1 MSDIELRRPHG
12 PEIERARELRKRIT
26 GAERLLWS
34 ELRGKKIEGLR
45 FRRQH
50 PLGSYIADFVCL
62 SVKLIVEL
70 DGETHLEPGQKTYDR
85 RRTIWLNRQGYR
97 VLRFWN
103 EEVSGDLALVLT
115 MIAHEV
121 RSLSK
126 TTVPGGGPP
135 PAPSLGGRG

>member
-1 MSDIELRRPHG
+1 M
-12 PEIERARELRKRIT
+12 T
-26 GAERLLWS
+26 GAEKLLWS

-62 SVKLIVEL
+62 SVKLIVEV
-70 DGETHLEPGQKTYDR
+70 DGETHLEPGRKTYDR
-85 RRTIWLNRQGYR
+85 RRTVWLNRQGYR

-115 MIAHEV
+115 MIEHEV

-126 TTVPGGGPP
+126 TAVLGGGPP